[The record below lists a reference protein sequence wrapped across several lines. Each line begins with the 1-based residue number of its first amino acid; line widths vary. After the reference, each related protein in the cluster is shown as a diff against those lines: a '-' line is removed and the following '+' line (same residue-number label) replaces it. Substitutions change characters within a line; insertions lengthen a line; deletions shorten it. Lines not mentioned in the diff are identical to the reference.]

1 MISRYYHMNSK
12 YLQMALYLPIL
23 KWIEDMFDKF
33 EDIKSIM
40 DTYVIFEDIF
50 YRIEDIFQWFEYI
63 FNLVE
68 NNYI

>member
-1 MISRYYHMNSK
+1 MV
-12 YLQMALYLPIL
+12 LYLPIL

-63 FNLVE
+63 FNKFKISIYSAICRYFLFHLK
-68 NNYI
+68 IF